1 MADNR
6 KRILVT
12 GAAGLIGRELY
23 NHLKL
28 DPNND
33 VIGIDDYS
41 RFPDYKS
48 DVIKSSVYEFV
59 FTKKYNDFDYIYHM
73 AATNGTAS
81 FYNDPNYTLN
91 NNAFSDLDIIRFAE
105 QRKSCKLI
113 YASSS
118 EVVAGTN
125 IIPTPETVDIKID
138 NIHNP
143 RWSYRIPKI
152 MAENYLMNSSINHV
166 IIRFFNLFSEHS
178 GKGHFVHDIIK
189 KIKNDDFDLIG
200 GTETRSFCYVSD
212 AVPAIQIVGEHIKN
226 QVVNIGSD
234 EEIDILTAATV
245 IANRYGKNPTWK
257 LLPGKEGSVKR
268 RCPDLTK
275 LKSIIPDY
283 NPRSFKEVFD
293 VWTT

>member
-1 MADNR
+1 MADNC

-23 NHLKL
+23 SHLK
-28 DPNND
+28 NQGHD

-41 RFPDYKS
+41 RYPDYSS

-59 FTKKYNDFDYIYHM
+59 FSKKYNDFDYIYHM
-73 AATNGTAS
+73 AATNGTTN
-81 FYNDPNYTLN
+81 FYDHPNYTLN
-91 NNAFSDLDIIRFAE
+91 NNAFSDLDIIKFAE

-118 EVVAGTN
+118 EVVAGTDVV
-125 IIPTPETVDIKID
+125 PTPETVDIKID
-138 NIHNP
+138 NIHNS

-178 GKGHFVHDIIK
+178 GPGHFVYDIID
-189 KIKNDDFDLIG
+189 KIKNNNFELVGAD
-200 GTETRSFCYVSD
+200 ETRSFCYVTD
-212 AVPAIQIVGEHIKN
+212 AIPAIQTIGEN
-226 QVVNIGSD
+226 LNSQVINIGSD
-234 EEIDILTAATV
+234 QEINILNAANI
-245 IANRYGKNPTWK
+245 IAERYGKFPTWK
-257 LLPGKEGSVKR
+257 LLPSKEGSVKR

-283 NPRSFKEVFD
+283 KTKSFKEVFD
-293 VWTT
+293 VWPI